1 MNAGDADAAGLAA
14 PVSTAGGAT
23 PATGAPTP
31 SAAAAPCTGCNG
43 VGSIIV
49 SLCCGRGCATCV
61 GDQMQAVECYGCR
74 GTGLRQATAR

>member
-1 MNAGDADAAGLAA
+1 LNAGDADAAGLAV
-14 PVSTAGGAT
+14 PVSIAGDAT
-23 PATGAPTP
+23 
-31 SAAAAPCTGCNG
+31 PCTGCNG

-74 GTGLRQATAR
+74 GTGLRPA